1 MIENQSDNIDIKEN
15 DVSNQENAPEDTS
28 SAGEQIIENDELSS
42 QKTEE
47 INTEEL
53 KNTISNN
60 DARLEQ
66 LEKEHETLKNQYV
79 RISADFDNFRK
90 RQSRDQ
96 DDLKIQLVSKTLT
109 AILPIV
115 DNFER
120 ARQQLKPE
128 SEEAQALHRSYQGL
142 YKQLV
147 EVLKQQG
154 VSPMRVVGQQF
165 DPNLHEAVLREPSE
179 EFQEDF
185 IVEELQ
191 RGYHLEGK
199 VLRHALVKVS
209 MGPGKQNSQE
219 LEEKANNI
227 DENLSWHFI
236 GPLQSNKAKIIAKY
250 ADWIHTIDRKKI
262 ADKINEECKKINKII
277 NACIQVNISNEST
290 KSGINPENLMIF
302 AKYVDSMENI
312 NLKGIMVLPSLGENN
327 KKQMQDSKLLHEE
340 LISVFPHA
348 EYLSMGT
355 TSDFETAI
363 VSGSNMIRVGEL
375 IFGKR

>member
-1 MIENQSDNIDIKEN
+1 MIENQSDNIDNKEN
-15 DVSNQENAPEDTS
+15 DVSSQDNIPEDTTS
-28 SAGEQIIENDELSS
+28 SEDKIIENDESLS
-42 QKTEE
+42 QKAEE

-79 RISADFDNFRK
+79 RISADFENFRK

-96 DDLKIQLVSKTLT
+96 DDLKIQLVSKSLI

-154 VSPMRVVGQQF
+154 VAPMRVVGQQF

-179 EFQEDF
+179 ELKEDF
-185 IVEELQ
+185 IIEELQ
-191 RGYHLEGK
+191 RGYNLECK
-199 VLRHALVKVS
+199 VMRHALVKVS
-209 MGPGKQNSQE
+209 MGPGKQSSQE
-219 LEEKANNI
+219 EVEKDTVEGDSDSEEN
-227 DENLSWHFI
+227 
-236 GPLQSNKAKIIAKY
+236 
-250 ADWIHTIDRKKI
+250 
-262 ADKINEECKKINKII
+262 
-277 NACIQVNISNEST
+277 
-290 KSGINPENLMIF
+290 
-302 AKYVDSMENI
+302 
-312 NLKGIMVLPSLGENN
+312 
-327 KKQMQDSKLLHEE
+327 
-340 LISVFPHA
+340 
-348 EYLSMGT
+348 
-355 TSDFETAI
+355 TSED
-363 VSGSNMIRVGEL
+363 V
-375 IFGKR
+375 

>member
-1 MIENQSDNIDIKEN
+1 MIETQSDNIDNKEN
-15 DVSNQENAPEDTS
+15 DDCNQDNAPEDLS
-28 SAGEQIIENDELSS
+28 STQNSTTENHELSS

-96 DDLKIQLVSKTLT
+96 DDLKIQLISKSLT
-109 AILPIV
+109 SILPIV

-128 SEEAQALHRSYQGL
+128 SDEAQVLHRSYQGL

-154 VSPMRVVGQQF
+154 VAPMRVVGQQF

-179 EFQEDF
+179 EFKEDF

-219 LEEKANNI
+219 EVEKDKVEGSIDSEEN
-227 DENLSWHFI
+227 
-236 GPLQSNKAKIIAKY
+236 
-250 ADWIHTIDRKKI
+250 
-262 ADKINEECKKINKII
+262 
-277 NACIQVNISNEST
+277 
-290 KSGINPENLMIF
+290 
-302 AKYVDSMENI
+302 
-312 NLKGIMVLPSLGENN
+312 
-327 KKQMQDSKLLHEE
+327 
-340 LISVFPHA
+340 
-348 EYLSMGT
+348 
-355 TSDFETAI
+355 TSEDI
-363 VSGSNMIRVGEL
+363 
-375 IFGKR
+375 